1 MRDWEATAGAKT
13 VNVPFGTKLEVF
25 DSKRPSTN
33 LYQFAEM
40 LQGGA
45 AAVHG
50 LARVY
55 SGLKAETSY
64 TAFRG
69 EQTISWASIE
79 EAHKDLERGPCD
91 WIGVKV
97 LRWAMDT
104 GQLSEGPEGWE
115 TALNWSWPKM
125 KEVNEL
131 DSQNAIAAKL
141 KNCLATYRS
150 ILGPN
155 WKEILTQVSR
165 EVTWFADNGLI
176 HPSQQTVSG
185 QVVTSGGDEAKRKDN
200 DNETD

>member
-45 AAVHG
+45 AAVHRTRP
-50 LARVY
+50 RVQRPK
-55 SGLKAETSY
+55 SRTSY

-104 GQLSEGPEGWE
+104 RAQLSEGPGMGNGAELVMAEDEGSE
-115 TALNWSWPKM
+115 
-125 KEVNEL
+125 
-131 DSQNAIAAKL
+131 
-141 KNCLATYRS
+141 
-150 ILGPN
+150 
-155 WKEILTQVSR
+155 
-165 EVTWFADNGLI
+165 
-176 HPSQQTVSG
+176 
-185 QVVTSGGDEAKRKDN
+185 
-200 DNETD
+200 